1 MNYGKEKCKALKQI
15 RKQIAD
21 NNDINYVIEECKH
34 KGKCKGTCP
43 KCEAEV
49 RYLESELEKRRL
61 SGKKVAIA
69 GVSVGIAATF
79 SACNPMNVVYT
90 IVDPIANIFDGGNG
104 GGEELGG
111 ATTVAPDYAGDISVE
126 QLGGEPLPVEIYPEE
141 DENTDGCED
150 ETCVETDGSV
160 ENNFNAN
167 DDCEDDCE
175 TDETPEDAE
184 NADDEE
190 DSSIVVENNYLKYE
204 DDYELEGGLEYYPE
218 DDFNISIDEIF

>member
-90 IVDPIANIFDGGNG
+90 IIDPIANIFDGGNG
-104 GGEELGG
+104 GGGDLGG

-126 QLGGEPLPVEIYPEE
+126 QLEGEPIAIDPEY
-141 DENTDGCED
+141 ENNVDCED
-150 ETCVETDGSV
+150 DDCTETDGS
-160 ENNFNAN
+160 ENDNIET
-167 DDCEDDCE
+167 DDCEDSEITE
-175 TDETPEDAE
+175 TTEDDE
-184 NADDEE
+184 NAEDE
-190 DSSIVVENNYLKYE
+190 DTSIAIDNKYLKFE

-218 DDFNISIDEIF
+218 DDFNVTIDEIF

>member
-49 RYLESELEKRRL
+49 RYLERELEKRRL

-90 IVDPIANIFDGGNG
+90 IVDPIASIFDGGNG
-104 GGEELGG
+104 GGDLGG
-111 ATTVAPDYAGDISVE
+111 ATTIQGDISVE

-141 DENTDGCED
+141 DENTDDCDD
-150 ETCVETDGSV
+150 ETCVETDGS
-160 ENNFNAN
+160 EDDNINSN
-167 DDCEDDCE
+167 DECEDDCE
-175 TDETPEDAE
+175 TTDVSDEEE
-184 NADDEE
+184 NTDDEE
-190 DSSIVVENNYLKYE
+190 DSSIVVEDNYMRFE
-204 DDYELEGGLEYYPE
+204 DDYELEGGVEYNPE
-218 DDFNISIDEIF
+218 GDFEVIIDEIF

>member
-34 KGKCKGTCP
+34 KGNCKGTCP

-49 RYLESELEKRRL
+49 RYLERELEKRRL
-61 SGKKVAIA
+61 LGQKVAIA

-90 IVDPIANIFDGGNG
+90 IVDPIASIFDGGNG
-104 GGEELGG
+104 GGGNLGG
-111 ATTVAPDYAGDISVE
+111 ATTIQGDISVE

-141 DENTDGCED
+141 DENTDGCDD
-150 ETCVETDGSV
+150 ETCVETDGS
-160 ENNFNAN
+160 EDDNINAN
-167 DDCEDDCE
+167 DDCEDSE
-175 TDETPEDAE
+175 TTEVP
-184 NADDEE
+184 EE
-190 DSSIVVENNYLKYE
+190 DENTDRENESSIVTENNFMRFE
-204 DDYELEGGLEYYPE
+204 DDYELEGGVEYIPE
-218 DDFNISIDEIF
+218 DDFIVTIDEIF

>member
-49 RYLESELEKRRL
+49 RYLERELEKRRL

-104 GGEELGG
+104 GGGDLGG

-126 QLGGEPLPVEIYPEE
+126 QLEGDPVEIVPE
-141 DENTDGCED
+141 DDVNPYGCD
-150 ETCVETDGSV
+150 DDNCVETDGS
-160 ENNFNAN
+160 E
-167 DDCEDDCE
+167 DDDIEVTDECEDDCE
-175 TDETPEDAE
+175 ITETSEDDE
-184 NADDEE
+184 NADEE
-190 DSSIVVENNYLKYE
+190 DTSIVVENNYMKFE
-204 DDYELEGGLEYYPE
+204 DDYELEGGVEYNPE
-218 DDFNISIDEIF
+218 SDFEVIIDEIF

>member
-21 NNDINYVIEECKH
+21 NNDIKYVIEECKH

-49 RYLESELEKRRL
+49 RYLERELEKRRL

-90 IVDPIANIFDGGNG
+90 IVDPIASIFDGGNG
-104 GGEELGG
+104 GGDLGG
-111 ATTVAPDYAGDISVE
+111 ATTTIQGDISVE

-150 ETCVETDGSV
+150 DGCVDTDGS
-160 ENNFNAN
+160 EDDGIEAN

-175 TDETPEDAE
+175 ITETAE
-184 NADDEE
+184 DDENSDTEE
-190 DSSIVVENNYLKYE
+190 DTSISVDNKYLKFE
-204 DDYELEGGLEYYPE
+204 DDYELEGGVEYNPE
-218 DDFNISIDEIF
+218 GDFEVIIDEIF